1 MSFRTR
7 TGWRGARVLAV
18 ALLLA
23 SGIALGQAQTGNV
36 YARATD
42 EGGQP
47 IPGANVTLSG
57 IGGPVGRLSNQNG
70 EARFLSLSP
79 GVYALDF
86 VLPGFTSVSRT
97 NVTVEISRNT
107 QINVTMR
114 LAPVKEDIVVTGE
127 SPILDARRTGTLAV
141 ATQRELEI
149 VPTARNPWVIFQTA
163 PGVQTDRV
171 DVGGSESGWQAGIV
185 AKGDCGCNNTWN
197 MDGVNIT
204 DMAAVGGS
212 PTYYDFDSIAEMQMT
227 VGGADASIQTQGVQ
241 LNMVT
246 KRGTNDLHG
255 SARVFVTDRK
265 LQATNTPE
273 ELANQLAASGDEAVG
288 DQIKEIQDYGAEMG
302 GPLLK
307 DKLWLWGAYGR
318 NQIDKL
324 TSAGYPANVT
334 LENINAKLNAQ
345 PIPSNSFAAVYQW
358 ADKTVLNRFVG
369 PYTTPEASVNQSG
382 PTKLYKLEDSQVFGA
397 DLFVTASYS
406 RVIGG
411 FQQVPVGQGQAYWDE
426 NGVQQYGTG
435 SFSAYRPQTQVAVT
449 PSYFFRTG
457 KLGHEIKAGFN
468 YRQTPVTTWNNWPI
482 QGYAPGIWAEGAVA
496 GFNREALPIYDL
508 KTISGYLSDTLTMDR
523 VTLNLG
529 LRYDEQRGKNL
540 ATTLSCCSWLSDFPE
555 VPLRTVNA
563 PPTDG
568 PTWKD
573 FSPKVG
579 VTVALGEA
587 GKTLVKASYARFVSQ
602 LGGGDV
608 AWSGVSPIYSPTL
621 YYYWND
627 TNRNTHVDPGEV
639 DFTTDYGFGPN
650 GIIGANNIDPNNPNS
665 TTPLNR
671 TDPNY
676 SSTKTDEFLLSVE
689 HEVLPAFVL
698 SLTGTYRRYSGL
710 GQLAPVTPDFSRVL
724 TPADYTCSPAGPYP
738 LPDGTPATFTRCSPN
753 PGVAGEGQLLLNRPG
768 YNQQYW
774 GIDVSGTK
782 RYSDRWMAR
791 FNVTWSTEKQY
802 GLAEGQ
808 IDPSNLYGGTEA
820 EGGAVII
827 QGKLLIPAR
836 WQGTLS
842 GMYTL
847 PYDVNLS
854 TSLYAR
860 EGSPLPYWRRVNDWS
875 APAYA
880 QSKNY
885 ALTPADAYRL
895 PAVFEWDVGLSKVVR
910 VGPLNVTLMADVFN
924 ILNRNTVL
932 QRQDRVYS
940 TYNADGTINQNPNDN
955 AITQIQSPRIMRF
968 GVRLSF

>member
-1 MSFRTR
+1 MRDDDGQRRFP
-7 TGWRGARVLAV
+7 AL
-18 ALLLA
+18 ALLTLA
-23 SGIALGQAQTGNV
+23 FLILPGLAFGQAQTGNV
-36 YARATD
+36 YARAAD
-42 EGGQP
+42 DGGQP
-47 IPGANVTLSG
+47 LPGVSVTLSG
-57 IGGPVGRLSNQNG
+57 IGAPVTRPTNENG
-70 EARFLSLSP
+70 EVRFLGLSP
-79 GVYALDF
+79 GGYALDF
-86 VLPGFTSVSRT
+86 VLTGFAGVGRK
-97 NVTVEISRNT
+97 NVMVEINRNT
-107 QINVTMR
+107 QVDVTMR
-114 LAPVKEDIVVTGE
+114 IVPVRENLVVTGE
-127 SPILDARRTGTLAV
+127 SPLLDTRSTGTSTV

-204 DMAAVGGS
+204 DMVAVGSS
-212 PTYYDFDSIAEMQMT
+212 PTYYDFDSIAEMQLT
-227 VGGADASIQTQGVQ
+227 VGGADASIQTQGAQ

-246 KRGTNDLHG
+246 KRGTNDVHG
-255 SARVFVTDRK
+255 SARVFDTDRK
-265 LQATNTPE
+265 LGATNTPE
-273 ELANQLAASGDEAVG
+273 ELANQLAASGDQAVG
-288 DQIKEIQDYGAEMG
+288 DQIKEILDYGAEMG

-318 NQIDKL
+318 SQIDKL

-334 LENINAKLNAQ
+334 LESINAKLNAQ
-345 PIPSNSFAAVYQW
+345 PIPSNTFAAVYQW
-358 ADKTVLNRFVG
+358 ANKTVLNRFVG
-369 PYTTPEASVNQSG
+369 PYVTPDASVNQSG

-397 DLFVTASYS
+397 DLFATASYS

-426 NGVQQYGTG
+426 NGVQHYGTG
-435 SFSAYRPQTQVAVT
+435 SFSAYRPQTQVSVT

-457 KLGHEIKAGFN
+457 KVGHEIKAGFN
-468 YRQTPVTTWNNWPI
+468 YRYTPVQTWNSWPI
-482 QGYAPGIWAEGAVA
+482 AGWAPGQWADGAVA
-496 GFNREALPIYDL
+496 GFSRESLPTYDL
-508 KTISGYLSDTLTMDR
+508 KTFSGYLSDTLTVDR
-523 VTLNLG
+523 VTLSLG
-529 LRYDEQRGKNL
+529 LRYDQQEGKNL

-563 PPTDG
+563 PATDG

-573 FSPKVG
+573 WSPKVG
-579 VTVALGEA
+579 VTVALGDT

-602 LGGGDV
+602 LGGFDTS
-608 AWSGVSPIYSPTL
+608 WSGVSPLYSSFL

-627 TNRNTHVDPGEV
+627 TNHNNRVDPGEV
-639 DFTTDYGFGPN
+639 DYGT
-650 GIIGANNIDPNNPNS
+650 GIIGASYVNPNDPNS

-698 SLTGTYRRYSGL
+698 SLTGTYRRYFDL

-724 TPADYTCSPAGPYP
+724 TPADYTCRPMGPYP
-738 LPDGTPATFTRCSPN
+738 LPDGTPASFTRCDSI
-753 PGVAGEGQLLLNRPG
+753 PGVAGEGQLLRNRPG
-768 YNQQYW
+768 YTQRYW
-774 GIDVSGTK
+774 GIDFSGTK

-791 FNVTWSTEKQY
+791 FNVTWSSEKQY

-808 IDPSNLYGGTEA
+808 IDPSNLQGGTEV
-820 EGGAVII
+820 EGGAVIVP
-827 QGKLLIPAR
+827 GKLWIPAR

-847 PYDVNLS
+847 PYDFNVS

-860 EGSPLPYWRRVNDWS
+860 EGSPIPYFRRVYYGNG
-875 APAYA
+875 PGYEY
-880 QSKNY
+880 SKAY
-885 ALTPADAYRL
+885 ALTAADAYRL
-895 PAVFEWDVGLSKVVR
+895 PAVFEWDVGFSKVVR

-932 QRQDRVYS
+932 ARQARVYS
-940 TYNADGTINQNPNDN
+940 TYNADGTINRNPNDN
-955 AITQIQSPRIMRF
+955 AITQIQSPRIWRF
-968 GVRLSF
+968 GARLSF